1 MLVTPHVMFVK
12 ESFPGI
18 SARRG
23 EPEVNSYIDLLTAS
37 ESAPVGRA
45 ASGQAPQHNSTSTT
59 TPRVSHLRR
68 GRAQHGQPRRRCSA
82 TESMNQTPTM
92 MAAPMRP
99 RTTTS
104 PSPKLG
110 ADLGAHKCYRHPI
123 FVSDTPASTT
133 PTSATFSRGQSCRQP
148 RGLRVSASPS
158 SGTLTDRVW
167 SRRLRCALQGGPSLS
182 RSEPAPG
189 VRATSSPNLHPCTT

>member
-1 MLVTPHVMFVK
+1 L
-12 ESFPGI
+12 
-18 SARRG
+18 
-23 EPEVNSYIDLLTAS
+23 
-37 ESAPVGRA
+37 
-45 ASGQAPQHNSTSTT
+45 
-59 TPRVSHLRR
+59 
-68 GRAQHGQPRRRCSA
+68 
-82 TESMNQTPTM
+82 MNPTPTK

-110 ADLGAHKCYRHPI
+110 ADLGAHKCYRNPI
-123 FVSDTPASTT
+123 FASDTPASTR
-133 PTSATFSRGQSCRQP
+133 PTSTMFSRGQSCGQP

-167 SRRLRCALQGGPSLS
+167 SRRLRCALQGGPSSS

-189 VRATSSPNLHPCTT
+189 VRATSSPNSHPRAERPSPSFSSTRPSAALATTFPTSPSSRTSSISRRDRTASRSLHHRRVRASRCR